1 MSIFHCMNE
10 STEALQR
17 TKYSANIYMCGLV
30 SVVKPSNK
38 SCTFFSLPYF
48 LLFKNFCCYF
58 MFIYMT
64 ANHQCSIVSHH
75 SKWASKPF
83 WRTDHLELSTRAGQL
98 GAAPP
103 SQTGYR
109 LPSGMHHRRSVD
121 WSPFWLSPHSL
132 PVKPQR
138 RHLFTSFHDI
148 KYSEDI

>member
-1 MSIFHCMNE
+1 M
-10 STEALQR
+10 
-17 TKYSANIYMCGLV
+17 YGLL
-30 SVVKPSNK
+30 SVVKPSIK
-38 SCTFFSLPYF
+38 SCTFFPLPY
-48 LLFKNFCCYF
+48 LLFRIFAATLCLYT
-58 MFIYMT
+58 YMT
-64 ANHQCSIVSHH
+64 ACHQCRVSRQ

-138 RHLFTSFHDI
+138 RHLFINFHDI
-148 KYSEDI
+148 KYTEDILYQAQVRKILRYFNVSSM